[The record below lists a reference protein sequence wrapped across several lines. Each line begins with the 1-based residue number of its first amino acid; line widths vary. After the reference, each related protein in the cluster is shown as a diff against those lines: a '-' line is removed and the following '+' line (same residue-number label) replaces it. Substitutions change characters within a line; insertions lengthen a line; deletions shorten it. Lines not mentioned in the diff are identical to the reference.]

1 MRGEDALGN
10 VNDTVFDEKFTIVD
24 AAAAVSLASVSPK
37 EAGTR
42 ALAKISSNVPIYIL
56 PQNLITD
63 VPDEDAA
70 DDGSGGIDTANLE
83 LANDYAN
90 AYSQENSMVITKND
104 TYTLYVCDDLGRTSK
119 LTLTVDESS
128 VTFGNDIGEPTVETY
143 IVTDVYGYY
152 DGVPGDS
159 FVDLLGTE
167 RKKVEEGEYAPAYT
181 VYEWLSSY
189 GDNTLESDGGK
200 YFDIESIS
208 YALVEVTA
216 ADGTYL
222 QPNDDQDTYYNE
234 LYFDEDLSA
243 DYLTDYG
250 YSKMIYEVWQ
260 LWDYDNWVALEQYV
274 RDLPVK
280 TCTEEGYSLGDY
292 QDMVLI
298 VDNIDNTEPKISIT
312 YDPMAFDW
320 TTDSGGIAYTLGDVT
335 VDVLISDPQ
344 SGIEYIDI
352 EGYCEDDSLD
362 ETLGED
368 YDFTISL
375 VDENGDPIDY
385 MTEPYTYS
393 NEYVD
398 IELYSDT
405 DLKTTKYL
413 RFIIHYDSFH
423 MIYPCNTCGMYGY
436 VADEGVWVNGI
447 NRIELSDSDYTLE
460 YFYEDNNGDWQPAD
474 PDDEDTYFRKGKAVI
489 TPTDA
494 DNSRGLYVSNNGGS
508 WTKELS
514 ILEPSYTFVLKDQ
527 YGYTL
532 NVDAAL
538 KNFDITPGTIEYSF
552 DDTTLTNSA
561 PITITAQDSPSG
573 VGSVTLSHNGVTE
586 TLTEVSVDADGVYT
600 YNETLTSSGTYTIT
614 LTDKVGNVT
623 EKIFIV
629 STIDT
634 VAPELLN
641 VIYSTTKVTSKS
653 VTALLKYTK
662 SNVTLTEVE
671 PVQDGFEDYE
681 VDYANSL
688 IRFYDNGSLT
698 VTFTDAYGNIGYGT
712 VGVSNIYNIPPSLTA
727 VMTPS
732 ADTLSVDVTFEK
744 ATDNT
749 GAYIDT
755 KRELTDVTVLYG
767 GIAQRAQTIDEEGNV
782 TDAKYT
788 FAANGTYT
796 FTVYDDEGVT
806 SYITIE
812 ITGIDKSAP
821 QITQVSWSYYYDEY
835 DDTSGEWKTAQLTET
850 WNVGD
855 EEGYVIATDKKP
867 ITNYDVDVTVTADS
881 ETTISGKTN
890 SESGTDHTLTYS
902 DNGMYI
908 FNLEK
913 PNGTLASYG
922 FDVEVIDKIPPVIEL
937 NSEELLFYE
946 NPEMGEA
953 YDRDLID
960 KCFTASDTFLGTV
973 TDLTDKVTIDYGN
986 FDPDDIN
993 NNKFDRSIA
1002 YTITYSVTD
1011 SANNT
1016 TEARMT
1022 VRLVALTDTIALV
1035 NSLLP
1040 NASNQAEV
1048 DTKNLTIN
1056 LKNFSGI
1063 SYAKIEEGALSM
1075 GKMKTSGTVIEE
1087 AKDENGNTISGE
1099 YQYTV
1104 DSNGWYTILVQ
1115 TDKRDYFNL
1124 QIYVWE
1130 SE

>member
-1 MRGEDALGN
+1 
-10 VNDTVFDEKFTIVD
+10 
-24 AAAAVSLASVSPK
+24 
-37 EAGTR
+37 
-42 ALAKISSNVPIYIL
+42 
-56 PQNLITD
+56 
-63 VPDEDAA
+63 
-70 DDGSGGIDTANLE
+70 
-83 LANDYAN
+83 
-90 AYSQENSMVITKND
+90 MV
-104 TYTLYVCDDLGRTSK
+104 
-119 LTLTVDESS
+119 
-128 VTFGNDIGEPTVETY
+128 
-143 IVTDVYGYY
+143 
-152 DGVPGDS
+152 
-159 FVDLLGTE
+159 
-167 RKKVEEGEYAPAYT
+167 KV
-181 VYEWLSSY
+181 
-189 GDNTLESDGGK
+189 
-200 YFDIESIS
+200 I
-208 YALVEVTA
+208 A

-234 LYFDEDLSA
+234 LTFSEELSA
-243 DYLTDYG
+243 DYLTGYG
-250 YSKMIYEVWQ
+250 YSAMIYTVDQ
-260 LWDYDNWVALEQYV
+260 MWDYDDALEYYYESEQYV
-274 RDLPVK
+274 RELPVK
-280 TCTEEGYSLGDY
+280 TCTAEGYALGDY
-292 QDMVLI
+292 QEMILV
-298 VDNIDNTEPKISIT
+298 VDSIDNTAPKIIFT
-312 YDPMAFDW
+312 YDPMAFDPN
-320 TTDSGGIAYTLGDVT
+320 SGEIAYTLGDVT
-335 VDVLISDPQ
+335 VDIIISDPQ
-344 SGIEYIDI
+344 SGVEYIDI
-352 EGYCEDDSLD
+352 WGNRYDGSRDDG
-362 ETLGED
+362 GEWSKV
-368 YDFTISL
+368 ISL
-375 VDENGDPIDY
+375 VDDNGDPIDY

-393 NEYVD
+393 DEWLD

-405 DLKTTKYL
+405 DLKTTKYM
-413 RFIIHYDSFH
+413 RMTIHYNSV
-423 MIYPCNTCGMYGY
+423 YYVTPYNTCGMYGHP
-436 VADEGVWVNGI
+436 EGNDGGYIDVDGI

-489 TPTDA
+489 TPTDT
-494 DNSRGLYVSNNGGS
+494 DNSRGIYVSNNGGA
-508 WTKELS
+508 WEKELS
-514 ILEPSYTFVLKDQ
+514 ILEPSYTFVIKDQ

-538 KNFDITPGTIEYSF
+538 TNFDISPGTIEYSF

-662 SNVTLTEVE
+662 SNVTLTEAA
-671 PVQDGFEDYE
+671 PVQDDFEYE
-681 VDYANSL
+681 VNYANSL
-688 IRFYDNGSLT
+688 IRFYKNGSLT

-744 ATDNT
+744 ATDGT
-749 GAYIDT
+749 GSYIDT

-767 GIAQRAQTIDEEGNV
+767 GIAQRAQSIDEEGNV

-835 DDTSGEWKTAQLTET
+835 DDASGEWKTAQLTET

-890 SESGTDHTLTYS
+890 SELSTEHTLTYS

-922 FDVEVIDKIPPVIEL
+922 FDVEVIDKIPPTIEL
-937 NSEELLFYE
+937 NAEELLFYE

-960 KCFTASDTFLGTV
+960 KCFTASDAFLGTV

-986 FDPDDIN
+986 FDPSDIN

-1022 VRLVALTDTIALV
+1022 VRLVGLTDTIALV
-1035 NSLLP
+1035 NGLLP
-1040 NASNQAEV
+1040 SASNQAEV

-1063 SYAKIEEGALSM
+1063 SYAKIEKGALSM